1 MFFLTQNTHL
11 EVDSKTEYPK
21 WQVWKL
27 GAIEINTDGEG
38 NSDPS
43 SIKKT
48 LLITVE
54 EDNTAKACWFYFL
67 TLAEILLISRFVK
80 MPNFT

>member
-27 GAIEINTDGEG
+27 DAIEINTDGEG

-54 EDNTAKACWFYFL
+54 EDNTAKACSFYFP
-67 TLAEILLISRFVK
+67 TLAEILLITRFVK